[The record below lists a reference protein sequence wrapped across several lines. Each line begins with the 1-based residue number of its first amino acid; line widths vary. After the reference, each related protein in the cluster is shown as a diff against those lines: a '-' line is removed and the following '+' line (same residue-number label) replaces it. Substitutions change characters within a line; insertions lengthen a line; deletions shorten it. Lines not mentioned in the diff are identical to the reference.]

1 MLKLC
6 RLYDAREAGKDID
19 HDGPSGLLD
28 FTDPGEPC
36 SIEYV
41 IREIQ
46 TDGTVKLLRSEWA
59 HC

>member
-1 MLKLC
+1 MTLVK
-6 RLYDAREAGKDID
+6 AGKDID
-19 HDGPSGLLD
+19 YDGPSGLLD

-46 TDGTVKLLRSEWA
+46 TDGTVKPLRTEWA